1 MRNIVKILIITLSLG
16 FLTSCSKDESTCDNC
31 PSGSYQT
38 TDGVVHNTYLGP
50 SGGCYY
56 INSNG
61 NKTYVDRSY
70 CN

>member
-1 MRNIVKILIITLSLG
+1 MKLILLILTL
-16 FLTSCSKDESTCDNC
+16 LTVLACGDRDGGRSSSIKYYKD
-31 PSGSYQT
+31 
-38 TDGVVHNTYLGP
+38 GP
-50 SGGCYY
+50 RGGCYY

>member
-1 MRNIVKILIITLSLG
+1 MKLILLILTL
-16 FLTSCSKDESTCDNC
+16 LTVLACGDRDGGRSSSSSIKYYKD
-31 PSGSYQT
+31 
-38 TDGVVHNTYLGP
+38 GP
-50 SGGCYY
+50 KGGCYY

>member
-1 MRNIVKILIITLSLG
+1 MKLILLILTL
-16 FLTSCSKDESTCDNC
+16 LTVLACGDRDGGRSSRSSSSSIKYYKD
-31 PSGSYQT
+31 
-38 TDGVVHNTYLGP
+38 GP
-50 SGGCYY
+50 KGGCYY